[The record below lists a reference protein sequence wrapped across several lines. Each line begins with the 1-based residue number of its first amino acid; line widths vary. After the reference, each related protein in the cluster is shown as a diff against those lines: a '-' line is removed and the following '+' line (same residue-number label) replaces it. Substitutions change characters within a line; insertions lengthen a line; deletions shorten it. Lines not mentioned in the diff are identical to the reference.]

1 MNIPSIVAH
10 GGTMNK
16 STVKV
21 RLGCGLLLLS
31 LTGMAC
37 GSTSSTPAP
46 ATTGSENPPSS
57 PAPQGPT
64 VSTNCDN
71 PWFPVVEG
79 ATSTWQVSSSAGEA
93 VRTATIKDVAAN
105 GFSVERKGELS
116 SGREYTLVERWSCVP
131 AGLVQ
136 YPTGE
141 LVAVATGL
149 NGEVT
154 ASVGEN
160 EGATLPRDIQP
171 GDTWHQAFNGDVTG
185 PESTT
190 NWTVNYDFAAV
201 GLEEV
206 TVPAGTFTAMKLT
219 NHISW
224 PNSGIPEMD
233 MAYWFAE
240 GVGLVKTVF
249 SMNGE
254 DLGTSELVSF
264 SLP

>member
-1 MNIPSIVAH
+1 MNGSGIDPGQRAVRGAE
-10 GGTMNK
+10 
-16 STVKV
+16 VKV
-21 RLGCGLLLLS
+21 RLGIVVLLLW
-31 LTGMAC
+31 LTAIAC
-37 GSTSSTPAP
+37 GSVSTPAP
-46 ATTGSENPPSS
+46 APTGAQDAVSSAVPQATAAGAECENPY
-57 PAPQGPT
+57 
-64 VSTNCDN
+64 
-71 PWFPVVEG
+71 FPVVEG
-79 ATSTWQVSSSAGEA
+79 TTSTWQVTSSAGEA
-93 VRTATIKDVAAN
+93 VRTATIKNVGPD
-105 GFSVERKGELS
+105 GFSVERVGELS
-116 SGREYTLVERWSCVP
+116 GGREYTLVEKWSCVP
-131 AGLVQ
+131 SGLVQ

-185 PESTT
+185 PDSTT
-190 NWTVNYDFAAV
+190 NWTVNYDFTAV

-206 TVPAGTFTAMKLT
+206 TVPAGTFKAMKLT

-224 PNSGIPEMD
+224 PNSGIPDMD

-240 GVGLVKTVF
+240 GEGLVKTVF

-254 DLGTSELVSF
+254 DLGTSQLVSRD
-264 SLP
+264 SP